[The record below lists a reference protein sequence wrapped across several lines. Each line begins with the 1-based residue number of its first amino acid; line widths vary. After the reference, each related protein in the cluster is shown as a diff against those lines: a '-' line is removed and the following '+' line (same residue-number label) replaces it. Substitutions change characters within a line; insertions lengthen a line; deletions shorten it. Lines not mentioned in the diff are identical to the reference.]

1 MSSRSHRVSWALAW
15 GKTPRCSASGA
26 GGAPALKV
34 ARDAV
39 QKLFAEMRERIA
51 VLADSDGSAADF
63 RRRVAIGVAAA
74 TAFAA
79 LTALGARVQFFLPFT
94 PVPVTG
100 QVFCVL
106 LAGCVLGGRLG
117 LLSQAEYLAAGAAGL
132 PVFAFGGGP
141 GALLG
146 PTGGYLVGF
155 PIAALAAGALS
166 SRWQGRGAGARF
178 VACMS
183 GVAVIYLF
191 GAAWFAVWSAAT
203 GAVAGV
209 TGVLVQSAV
218 PFIAVDVPKAA
229 LAAALAPALR
239 ARLSLR

>member
-1 MSSRSHRVSWALAW
+1 MWRTCAVRLPEQDARAV
-15 GKTPRCSASGA
+15 
-26 GGAPALKV
+26 KV
-34 ARDAV
+34 ARGPV
-39 QKLFAEMRERIA
+39 QKQFAEMREMRERIA
-51 VLADSDGSAADF
+51 VLVGREDSAADI
-63 RRRVAIGVAAA
+63 RRRVAIGLAAA

-106 LAGCVLGGRLG
+106 LAGCVLGPRLG
-117 LLSQAEYLAAGAAGL
+117 FLSQVEYLAAGAAGL
-132 PVFAFGGGP
+132 PIFAFGGGP

-146 PTGGYLVGF
+146 WTGGYIVGF
-155 PIAALAAGALS
+155 SFGALVVGALW
-166 SRWQGRGAGARF
+166 SRWEERGAGARF
-178 VACMS
+178 VACLS

-203 GAVAGV
+203 GAAAGLA
-209 TGVLVQSAV
+209 GVLVQATV

-229 LAAALAPALR
+229 LAAALAPGLR

>member
-1 MSSRSHRVSWALAW
+1 MQVAPGEAQKRS
-15 GKTPRCSASGA
+15 
-26 GGAPALKV
+26 
-34 ARDAV
+34 
-39 QKLFAEMRERIA
+39 AEMRHWTA
-51 VLADSDGSAADF
+51 VLTDADGSATDV
-63 RRRVAIGVAAA
+63 RRRVAIGLAAA

-79 LTALGARVQFFLPFT
+79 LTALGARVQFPLPFT

-106 LAGCVLGGRLG
+106 LAGCVLGPRLG
-117 LLSQAEYLAAGAAGL
+117 FLSQVEYLAAGAAGL

-155 PIAALAAGALS
+155 PIAALAVGALS

-178 VACMS
+178 VACLS
-183 GVAVIYLF
+183 GVAAIYLL

-203 GAVAGV
+203 GAVAGL
-209 TGVLVQSAV
+209 TGVLLQSTV

-229 LAAALAPALR
+229 LAAALAPGLR